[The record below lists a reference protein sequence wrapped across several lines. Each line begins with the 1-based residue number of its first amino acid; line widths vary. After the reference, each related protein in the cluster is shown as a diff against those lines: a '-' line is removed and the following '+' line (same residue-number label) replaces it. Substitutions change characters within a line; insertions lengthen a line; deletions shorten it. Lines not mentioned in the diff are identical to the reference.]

1 MFCRPRYDLPM
12 KIHYTAA
19 LNKKGLLLKKKR
31 FYSEKC
37 FHFFLALGFRINRR
51 GFLKEGVS

>member
-19 LNKKGLLLKKKR
+19 LNKKGLLLK
-31 FYSEKC
+31 EKG
-37 FHFFLALGFRINRR
+37 FIVRNASIFF
-51 GFLKEGVS
+51 